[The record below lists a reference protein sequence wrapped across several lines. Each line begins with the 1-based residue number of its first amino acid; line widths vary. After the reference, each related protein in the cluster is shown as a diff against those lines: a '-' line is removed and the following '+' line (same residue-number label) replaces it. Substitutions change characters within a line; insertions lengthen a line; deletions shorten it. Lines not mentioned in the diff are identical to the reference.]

1 MQKIILIAAVLLSAI
16 QSTAQISVDVGI
28 ESSELAP
35 TVKVAYEKTMAEW
48 FNAELAVRSKISGAS
63 QIVPSLSGGGIMPTK
78 RGSFKVLA
86 GGFYHV
92 WLPVNK
98 DIPHDSFRF
107 GGSIRWEVNQGT
119 FGAEWN
125 GVFASLTVGF
135 IFKRN
140 DR

>member
-1 MQKIILIAAVLLSAI
+1 LVAALAIIQLKA
-16 QSTAQISVDVGI
+16 QSQISVDVGI

-35 TVKVAYEKTMAEW
+35 VIKVAYEKTVAEW
-48 FNAELAVRSKISGAS
+48 FNAELAVRSKISRAS
-63 QIVPSLSGGGIMPTK
+63 QVVSSLSGGVILPTK

-86 GGFYHV
+86 GGFYHI

-107 GGSIRWEVNQGT
+107 GGAIRWEVNQGT